1 LPVRGGGG
9 KVTTPPLRSSAS
21 QRRPLRV
28 VVVGAGF
35 GGLAA
40 AAGLARHQA
49 QVTVV
54 DRLPFTTF
62 QPLLYQVATGGLNQ
76 EDVAYPVRS
85 LLRRVRRANFIRGAL
100 AEVDWVEHLVRLAD
114 HTELSFDILV
124 LATGATTSFFGV
136 EGADAHAL
144 PLYTLADASHLK
156 DSLILQLER
165 AARSTGPPPRLRVVV
180 IGGGATGVE
189 TAGALAELRDLLV
202 GQDYPELGRSDIS
215 LELLERGPR
224 LLSAFHPRL
233 AGYARHQLERRGV
246 VVRTGSRVARV
257 DQNGVLLE
265 GTERVACDLLVW
277 AAGVAIPAEPAY
289 RGLAR
294 TGSGRLTVNGSLQL
308 TDHPEAFVVGDLAGA
323 RDRTGVELPQLA
335 QPAIQEGRH
344 VVRQLL
350 RLHGGLPLQDFHY
363 HDRGTMATIGRR
375 AAVAELRGGVR
386 LTGTLAWGA
395 WLTLHLVELVGLR
408 NRLSVLLNWTWRYF
422 SWHRAVGLIPSPIE
436 PASRPHPAGARTP
449 GAKAVPS
456 QTSGAAQDRGK
467 SGMGA

>member
-1 LPVRGGGG
+1 
-9 KVTTPPLRSSAS
+9 
-21 QRRPLRV
+21 V

-40 AAGLARHQA
+40 AAGLARHRA

-85 LLRRVRRANFIRGAL
+85 LLRRVPRASFVRGAL
-100 AEVDWVEHLVRLAD
+100 AEVDWAEHLVRLAD
-114 HTELSFDILV
+114 NTELSFDILV

-136 EGADAHAL
+136 DGANIHAL
-144 PLYTLADASHLK
+144 PLYTLADAAHLK
-156 DSLILQLER
+156 DTLILQLER
-165 AARSTGPPPRLRVVV
+165 AARSAGPPPRLRVVV

-202 GQDYPELGRSDIS
+202 GHDYPELGSADIS
-215 LELLERGPR
+215 LELLERAPR
-224 LLSAFHPRL
+224 LLSTFHPRL
-233 AGYARHQLERRGV
+233 ALYARRQLERRGV
-246 VVRTGSRVARV
+246 VVRTASRVERV
-257 DQNGVLLE
+257 DQDGVLLE

-294 TGSGRLTVNGSLQL
+294 TASGRLAVTGALQL
-308 TDHPEAFVVGDLAGA
+308 SDHPEAFVVGDLAGA
-323 RDRTGVELPQLA
+323 CDRAGVELPQLA
-335 QPAIQEGRH
+335 QPAIQQGNH
-344 VVRQLL
+344 VVRQVL
-350 RLHGGLPLQDFHY
+350 RLHRKLPPEDFRY

-375 AAVAELRGGVR
+375 AAVAELRGGIR
-386 LTGTLAWGA
+386 LTGTLAWIA

-408 NRLSVLLNWTWRYF
+408 NRLSVLLNWIWRYF
-422 SWHRAVGLIPSPIE
+422 SWHRAVGLIPSPVDH
-436 PASRPHPAGARTP
+436 ASRPHTAGAR
-449 GAKAVPS
+449 A
-456 QTSGAAQDRGK
+456 SGARCEPVETVGASQDGGERG
-467 SGMGA
+467 